1 VSGDAKGPSSL
12 LRDLIVRD
20 IRAHGPIPFA
30 RFMEMALYH
39 PEHGYYTR
47 GLGGGSGR
55 DYLTSSGVHR
65 AYGLLLARQAE
76 EMWRQLG
83 EPAAFDFV
91 EFGPGEGFFAA
102 DFLVEAARF
111 ARFARVLRYR
121 MVETSPALRARQERR
136 LQALMFAPPA
146 GEFPAFSWTTLEDLE
161 AEVLSGRRALGCLFA
176 NEVLD
181 AFPVHRV
188 VGTAVG
194 PREIHVGLTDEEAHA
209 PQGGLAETQGPLG
222 DGLGAWLQAHGLE
235 PLPGQEIDVAPAAE
249 EFVRRAAA
257 LLGRGWF
264 LIVDYGYDAAD
275 LYQPARRRG
284 TLLAYHRHRASEDFL
299 AHPGEQDLTAHADF
313 TAATRAAESAG
324 LERLALLSQAHLLLA
339 LGALDLFEAEDLRGR
354 EGLKDLILPD
364 RMGGVFRVLV
374 LRAGGA
380 PKDLRGL
387 SRPWRKSA
395 ATSPPPPSAP
405 APAAAGAVGIR

>member
-1 VSGDAKGPSSL
+1 MSGDAQGPSSP

-30 RFMEMALYH
+30 RFMELALYH
-39 PEHGYYTR
+39 PEHGYYTC

-76 EMWRQLG
+76 EMWRHLG

-102 DFLVEAARF
+102 DFLAEAAHFAPF
-111 ARFARVLRYR
+111 ARGLRYR

-136 LQALMFAPPA
+136 LRALASVPPA
-146 GEFPAFSWTTLEDLE
+146 GAFPAFSWTTLEELE
-161 AEVLSGRRALGCLFA
+161 AEVVSGRRTLGCLFA

-188 VGTAVG
+188 VGTPLG
-194 PREIHVGLTDEEAHA
+194 PREIHVGLADEEAHA
-209 PQGGLAETQGPLG
+209 PQSALVETEGPLG
-222 DGLGAWLQAHGLE
+222 DGLGAWLQAHGVA
-235 PLPGQEIDVAPAAE
+235 PLPGQEIDIAPAAE
-249 EFVRRAAA
+249 AFVRRAAA
-257 LLGRGWF
+257 LLDRGWF
-264 LIVDYGYDAAD
+264 LIVDYGHEAAE
-275 LYQPARRRG
+275 LYRPARRRG
-284 TLLAYHRHRASEDFL
+284 TLLAYHRHSTSEDFL
-299 AHPGEQDLTAHADF
+299 AHPGEQDLTSHADF

-354 EGLKDLILPD
+354 EALKDLILPD
-364 RMGGVFRVLV
+364 RMGGTFRVLV

-380 PKDLRGL
+380 SKDLRGL
-387 SRPWRKSA
+387 SRPWRKTA
-395 ATSPPPPSAP
+395 PASPPRESAP
-405 APAAAGAVGIR
+405 SPAAAGAAAIR